1 MSERKAINKYYPP
14 DYDPLEAER
23 TARKLSKKLKNAGK
37 NVTTVRFMTPF
48 SIRCLKCDEFIPRSR
63 KFNGKKELLPD
74 RYLNS
79 IRIYRLTLRCPRCAN
94 SISFR
99 TDPKSADYV
108 METGGVRNYMGK
120 AQDGTQNKAEKEET
134 IDETLERLAREQQ
147 MEQAEQA
154 ARECGN
160 KSSKDSRDRLQ
171 MLEEN
176 LERLQKEQEDVEYL
190 EKLREVNSEMSRRA
204 AHVYKSI
211 TEKSEGLQDTENTI
225 ISELNEQLEAYAT
238 EFKEREHKDLEPMKS
253 REPTTGP
260 DPDINIRDLVNNSR
274 KIKLRSGTSKKGG
287 PFRIVPKGKIAK
299 R

>member
-37 NVTTVRFMTPF
+37 NATTVRFMTPF

-120 AQDGTQNKAEKEET
+120 AQDGTQNKAENEET

-147 MEQAEQA
+147 AEQAEQA
-154 ARECGN
+154 AKERGN
-160 KSSKDSRDRLQ
+160 SKDGRDRVQ
-171 MLEEN
+171 ILEEN

-190 EKLREVNSEMSRRA
+190 EKLREANSEMSRRA

-211 TEKSEGLQDTENTI
+211 AEKAEGPRNTENTVR
-225 ISELNEQLEAYAT
+225 SELNEQLEAHAA
-238 EFKEREHKDLEPMKS
+238 EFEGRGHKDAEPMIS
-253 REPTTGP
+253 RELSTGP
-260 DPDINIRDLVNNSR
+260 DPNINIRDLVNNSR
-274 KIKLRSGTSKKGG
+274 KIKLRSGTLKKGS

-299 R
+299 W